1 MQHDGYQD
9 IAIVVALVVEWFGG
23 LESIQVVGV
32 ASTAAAVV
40 VVVVVGRRIGDV
52 GCCRS
57 LVVAVVDFDNCM
69 DK

>member
-23 LESIQVVGV
+23 LESFQVVGV
-32 ASTAAAVV
+32 ASTAAA
-40 VVVVVGRRIGDV
+40 VVVVGRRIGDV

-57 LVVAVVDFDNCM
+57 LVVAVFDFDNCM